1 MGAMMPDIQKT
12 LAFDQ
17 TEIKFIG
24 DGSKG
29 TFEGYASVL
38 ITPTPMATLFCRCF
52 RWCDCQPESQGGHV
66 L

>member
-1 MGAMMPDIQKT
+1 MPGLNFYGAMMPDIQKT

-24 DGSKG
+24 DGSKEHLKG
-29 TFEGYASVL
+29 MPRFL

-52 RWCDCQPESQGGHV
+52 RWCDC
-66 L
+66 